1 MAADATTPG
10 QPHWLFGSMHIRD
23 NRVYQFGE
31 KLYPLISNSDCY
43 VGEMELE
50 QQPEIMLTNHYD
62 LKKASFS
69 FRLC

>member
-1 MAADATTPG
+1 MTASSLLWQLIPPQG

-31 KLYPLISNSDCY
+31 KLYPLISDSDVY

-50 QQPEIMLTNHYD
+50 QQPELI
-62 LKKASFS
+62 
-69 FRLC
+69 